1 MDANLSCID
10 SVLGKGGEEGTSCRG
25 SEPVVCWGLLMAG
38 NTPSSEEKEK
48 EKRKKNQALFMFFK
62 KGIERTIRIFLSHF
76 FRHYLFYRL
85 F

>member
-1 MDANLSCID
+1 
-10 SVLGKGGEEGTSCRG
+10 
-25 SEPVVCWGLLMAG
+25 MAG